1 MKYKVT
7 RVELIDSILN
17 KSVVNRVQDLT
28 DDIEVYR
35 KELKEAHRCKRV
47 LLVYEELQKSAG
59 VISPTTL
66 ISTKLIAIRN
76 SKYIKSLCLWQ
87 VKQ

>member
-47 LLVYEELQKSAG
+47 LLVYENCKNKSG
-59 VISPTTL
+59 W
-66 ISTKLIAIRN
+66 RN
-76 SKYIKSLCLWQ
+76 FANHSHKHKAYSY
-87 VKQ
+87 

>member
-28 DDIEVYR
+28 DNIELYR
-35 KELKEAHRCKRV
+35 KELKEENRCKGV
-47 LLVYEELQKSAG
+47 LLLYE
-59 VISPTTL
+59 
-66 ISTKLIAIRN
+66 
-76 SKYIKSLCLWQ
+76 
-87 VKQ
+87 

>member
-7 RVELIDSILN
+7 RVELIDCILN

-35 KELKEAHRCKRV
+35 KELKKVHRCKRV
-47 LLVYEELQKSAG
+47 LLVYEELQK
-59 VISPTTL
+59 
-66 ISTKLIAIRN
+66 
-76 SKYIKSLCLWQ
+76 
-87 VKQ
+87 

>member
-35 KELKEAHRCKRV
+35 KELKEAPRCKRV
-47 LLVYEELQKSAG
+47 LLVYEELHK
-59 VISPTTL
+59 
-66 ISTKLIAIRN
+66 
-76 SKYIKSLCLWQ
+76 
-87 VKQ
+87 

>member
-35 KELKEAHRCKRV
+35 KELKDVNVCFWCTKNCKN
-47 LLVYEELQKSAG
+47 KSG
-59 VISPTTL
+59 W
-66 ISTKLIAIRN
+66 RN
-76 SKYIKSLCLWQ
+76 FANHSHKHKAYSY
-87 VKQ
+87 

>member
-1 MKYKVT
+1 MKYKVP

-47 LLVYEELQKSAG
+47 LLVYEEMQNKSGQRTTAG
-59 VISPTTL
+59 HSHKHKAY
-66 ISTKLIAIRN
+66 S
-76 SKYIKSLCLWQ
+76 Y
-87 VKQ
+87 

>member
-1 MKYKVT
+1 MTGRKQYEIQSSK
-7 RVELIDSILN
+7 LIDSILN

-47 LLVYEELQKSAG
+47 LLVYEEMQK
-59 VISPTTL
+59 
-66 ISTKLIAIRN
+66 
-76 SKYIKSLCLWQ
+76 
-87 VKQ
+87 

>member
-1 MKYKVT
+1 MKYKVP

-47 LLVYEELQKSAG
+47 LLVYEEMQK
-59 VISPTTL
+59 
-66 ISTKLIAIRN
+66 
-76 SKYIKSLCLWQ
+76 
-87 VKQ
+87 